1 MDEKEEKNHRVQGV
15 RQPPG
20 WSGSR
25 ADTSHFTRVQQ
36 WTQNSPWVSLVP
48 NARLSVSVFGLAWGP
63 RAHKRR
69 YGDTV
74 CSPYQ
79 GALSGKVSKVY
90 ILVLAQR
97 ILFCI
102 LPWASALRNKIPL
115 SQQNHQSYL
124 SRASADHSQLSTL
137 FSCLYVFV
145 INSSSCF
152 VCFSLN
158 AFIHGEVFACTI
170 IVFLIFNVY
179 MPFHP
184 GNRLTWQRLPLVMWT
199 VPGFSLQ

>member
-1 MDEKEEKNHRVQGV
+1 MYTSSVADEGKEWMRKRRKITQCRESINHQVGV
-15 RQPPG
+15 DKGQI
-20 WSGSR
+20 R
-25 ADTSHFTRVQQ
+25 ATLRVQQ

-48 NARLSVSVFGLAWGP
+48 NARLSISSFGLAWGP

-69 YGDTV
+69 YWDTLDI
-74 CSPYQ
+74 PYSRC
-79 GALSGKVSKVY
+79 LSGKILKVY

-102 LPWASALRNKIPL
+102 LPCAAALRNKIPL
-115 SQQNHQSYL
+115 SQQYHQSYL

-152 VCFSLN
+152 VHFFS
-158 AFIHGEVFACTI
+158 
-170 IVFLIFNVY
+170 
-179 MPFHP
+179 
-184 GNRLTWQRLPLVMWT
+184 
-199 VPGFSLQ
+199 